1 MIQVNGDPLAW
12 TPGLTVRGVLQA
24 KKYKFPLVI
33 VTIDER
39 RVERA
44 DYDTELIPDGSVV
57 QVMPTGLFSMM

>member
-33 VTIDER
+33 VTIDDR

-44 DYDTELIPDGSVV
+44 DYETELIPDGSVV
-57 QVMPTGLFSMM
+57 QVMHLLSGG

>member
-24 KKYKFPLVI
+24 KKYLFPMLI
-33 VTIDER
+33 VTIDDC

-44 DYDTELIPDGSVV
+44 DYESELIPDGSVV
-57 QVMPTGLFSMM
+57 QVIHLLSGG

>member
-44 DYDTELIPDGSVV
+44 DYETELIPDGSVV
-57 QVMPTGLFSMM
+57 QVMHLLSGG

>member
-1 MIQVNGDPLAW
+1 MIQVNDEPLAW

-24 KKYKFPLVI
+24 KKYKFPLII

-44 DYDTELIPDGSVV
+44 DYESALIPDGSVV
-57 QVMPTGLFSMM
+57 QVIHLLSGG

>member
-24 KKYKFPLVI
+24 RKYIFPMLI
-33 VTIDER
+33 VTIGDR

-44 DYDTELIPDGSVV
+44 DYDTEPVPDGAVV
-57 QVMPTGLFSMM
+57 QVIHLLSGG